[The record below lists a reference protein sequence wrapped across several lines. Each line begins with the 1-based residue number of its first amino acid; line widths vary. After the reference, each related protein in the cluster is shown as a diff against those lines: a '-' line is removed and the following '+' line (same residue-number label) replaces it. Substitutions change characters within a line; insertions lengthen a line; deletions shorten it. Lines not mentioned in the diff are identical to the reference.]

1 MTQAAPPALAFDGF
15 VIDFA
20 DERVIGPAGPL
31 HLGHKAF
38 RVLSLLAA
46 RRGQLVTKDELFESV
61 WDGAAVSESALTSVI
76 KELRR
81 ALGDDT
87 RPPRFIES
95 AYGRGYRFVAEVHET
110 ASPAA
115 PPRPVPSPAAPVS
128 SRRNVLIGA
137 GALALAGGAGALWY
151 ARSDRSAP
159 TAAPAVQRV
168 AVLPLANV
176 SDDAGQQYFA
186 DGMTEEL
193 RDRLARLPAFDVA
206 ARTSSEA
213 VHKQGLDARAIGR
226 ALGVAWLIEG
236 SVRRAGPLVRVSAT
250 LIDART
256 GFQRWTRSYDRK
268 LDDVFAI
275 QGEIAQAVTSEVF
288 GRLGGGDVA
297 TLARSAT
304 LVPEAFDAY
313 AKGRALF
320 DLSAD
325 RATYRA
331 ALGAFDRADE
341 LDPKYAAAW
350 GQRARVLAVIANQF
364 ALAQELRGLYARGLD
379 SARKAVALDPRSAD
393 AQAALAY
400 LLVSGRLDFAGAA
413 RAYQQ
418 AYALGGHNADILI
431 PYGAF
436 AARVGRNDDA
446 LTATE
451 RAVRLD
457 PLNPRSHFGR
467 GYVLFALRRWREAA
481 AALRRALELSPEMST
496 VHGTI
501 GTIALMLGRPDQAK
515 TEFTKE
521 PADFVKR
528 TGLAIA
534 EDKLGNRAGAEAA
547 MARLVA
553 DSGDAAAYQ
562 QAQVLAQWGERD
574 KAFAALDLAL
584 RIGDSGLG
592 ALRIDPLLDPLRG
605 DPRFAAL
612 LAKLGLPGSIAP
624 GRDGGGEHETRS

>member
-15 VIDFA
+15 IIDFA
-20 DERVIGPAGPL
+20 DERVIGASGPL
-31 HLGHKAF
+31 RLGNKAF
-38 RVLSLLAA
+38 RVLGLLAT
-46 RRGQLVTKDELFESV
+46 RRGQLVTKDELFDSV

-81 ALGDDT
+81 ALGDDR

-95 AYGRGYRFVAEVHET
+95 AYGRGYRFVAEVHESAT
-110 ASPAA
+110 PGVRPPPSSLPAPASA
-115 PPRPVPSPAAPVS
+115 RP
-128 SRRNVLIGA
+128 SRRVVLVGLGA
-137 GALALAGGAGALWY
+137 VAVAGGAGALWY
-151 ARSDRSAP
+151 TRADRAEP
-159 TAAPAVQRV
+159 AAGAVQRV

-193 RDRLARLPAFDVA
+193 RERLARLPAFDVA
-206 ARTSSEA
+206 ARTSSDA
-213 VHKQGLDARAIGR
+213 VHKQGLDAKAIGR
-226 ALGVAWLIEG
+226 ALDVAWLIEG
-236 SVRRAGPLVRVSAT
+236 SVRRAGPLVRVNAT
-250 LIDART
+250 LIDARS
-256 GFQRWTRSYDRK
+256 GFQRWTQSYDRK

-275 QGEIAQAVTSEVF
+275 QGEIAQAVTGEVL

-304 LVPEAFDAY
+304 TVPAAFDAY

-325 RATYRA
+325 RATNRA
-331 ALGAFDRADE
+331 ALAAFDRAVE
-341 LDPKYAAAW
+341 LDPGYAAAW

-364 ALAQELRGLYARGLD
+364 AAAEELRGLYARGLA

-400 LLVSGRLDFAGAA
+400 LLVSGRLDFAGAG

-418 AYALGGHNADILI
+418 AYRLGAHNADILI
-431 PYGAF
+431 PYAAF
-436 AARVGRNDDA
+436 AVRVGRGDDA
-446 LTATE
+446 LIASE

-481 AALRRALELSPEMST
+481 TALRKALALSPEMST

-501 GTIALMLGRPDQAK
+501 GTIALMLDRPDEAK
-515 TEFTKE
+515 AEFLQE

-534 EDKLGNRAGAEAA
+534 EDKLGDRPAAEAA

-584 RIGDSGLG
+584 KIGDSGLG
-592 ALRIDPLLDPLRG
+592 ALRVDPLLDPLRG
-605 DPRFAAL
+605 DPRFARM
-612 LAKLGLPGSIAP
+612 LAKLGLPA
-624 GRDGGGEHETRS
+624 